1 MSASSGSNV
10 STKSL
15 AENTLTLPGLTSKFA
30 SVGRVE
36 GLTNALSVV
45 VSGTDVV
52 ETNSVVATTAAL
64 CSVVPGKVI
73 SLVVSGVFV
82 VVDRERGFGNGDLLV
97 VVVVIDVVV
106 SLSVVVVVGLE
117 VVVSGALVVVEKVVV
132 LGAVLVVT
140 VVFVVTTGFRVVA
153 GVVGGGV
160 LLGIFVVVSV
170 L

>member
-36 GLTNALSVV
+36 GIANALSVV
-45 VSGTDVV
+45 VSGRTDVV
-52 ETNSVVATTAAL
+52 ETDSVVATTAAL
-64 CSVVPGKVI
+64 CSVVPGK
-73 SLVVSGVFV
+73 VVSGVFV

-106 SLSVVVVVGLE
+106 SVVVVVGLE
-117 VVVSGALVVVEKVVV
+117 VVESGALIVVETVVV
-132 LGAVLVVT
+132 LGTVLVVT
-140 VVFVVTTGFRVVA
+140 VVVVVTTGFGVVA
-153 GVVGGGV
+153 GVVGGKVV
-160 LLGIFVVVSV
+160 LGTFVVVSV